1 MKTTVIKASPDAAN
15 WLEIHQAHGY
25 VSILR
30 VFADGTKLPVSAFY
44 PEEVAPLADLLSKR
58 ESA

>member
-15 WLEIHQAHGY
+15 WLEVHQAHGY

-30 VFADGTKLPVSAFY
+30 VFTDGTKLPVTAFY
-44 PEEVAPLADLLSKR
+44 PEEIPELVGLMSQKEAA
-58 ESA
+58 